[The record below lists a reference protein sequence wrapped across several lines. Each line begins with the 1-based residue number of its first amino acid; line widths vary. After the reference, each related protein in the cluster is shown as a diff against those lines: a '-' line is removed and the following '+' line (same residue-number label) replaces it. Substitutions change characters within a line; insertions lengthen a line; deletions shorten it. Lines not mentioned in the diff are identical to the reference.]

1 MFRHA
6 LVALVVL
13 ASPAS
18 AANFDGEQ
26 ASKRWFD
33 AKFLCENG
41 SNLESGVEASKSER
55 DAACQE
61 FAKLEADLKAN
72 GWCVNN
78 YGSAW
83 SRYCPDYSRRAT
95 ADLVRS
101 FANATKAMNKKPTAV
116 MEQMEQHKAL
126 EDIVRDRAMKSVY
139 DCLPE
144 LRVACFDAIVA
155 VYTGKKTK
163 TVFDEWGE
171 WVGGTDQETMDLVS
185 ELLADADARGFD
197 LLSDPELEAAKAP

>member
-1 MFRHA
+1 MSRYVLAA
-6 LVALVVL
+6 LMVL
-13 ASPAS
+13 ASPAWG
-18 AANFDGEQ
+18 ANFDGDQ

-33 AKFLCENG
+33 SKYLCENG
-41 SNLESGVEASKSER
+41 SNLESGAEATKSER

-61 FAKLEADLKAN
+61 FAKLEAELKAN
-72 GWCVNN
+72 GWCVNT

-83 SRYCPDYSRRAT
+83 SRYCPDYSRRARPEQ
-95 ADLVRS
+95 VRS
-101 FANATKAMNKKPTAV
+101 FVDATKAMNKKPTAV
-116 MEQMEQHKAL
+116 MDQMEQHKAL
-126 EDIVRDRAMKSVY
+126 EEMVRNRAMKSVY

-155 VYTGKKTK
+155 VYTGKKTE

-171 WVGGTDQETMDLVS
+171 WTGGTDQETMDLVS

-197 LLSDPELEAAKAP
+197 LLSDPEAAKAP

>member
-1 MFRHA
+1 MSRYA
-6 LVALVVL
+6 LAALLVL
-13 ASPAS
+13 ASPAWS
-18 AANFDGEQ
+18 ANFNGDQ

-33 AKFLCENG
+33 SKYLCENG

-61 FAKLEADLKAN
+61 FAKLEAELKAN
-72 GWCVNN
+72 GWCVNT

-95 ADLVRS
+95 TDQVRS

-116 MEQMEQHKAL
+116 MDQMEQTKAL
-126 EDIVRDRAMKSVY
+126 EEIVRNGAMKTVY

-144 LRVACFDAIVA
+144 LRVACFDAIVS
-155 VYTGKKTK
+155 VYTGGKSE
-163 TVFDEWGE
+163 TVFDEWANGRAAPTQRR
-171 WVGGTDQETMDLVS
+171 WTSSPSFSPTPT
-185 ELLADADARGFD
+185 RGA
-197 LLSDPELEAAKAP
+197 STC